1 MGSWH
6 VSKFNK
12 QLSSASVPAHLKE
25 GPQHAFFLHEF
36 TNNQYLL
43 DGAWAP
49 RSVL

>member
-25 GPQHAFFLHEF
+25 GPQHAFF
-36 TNNQYLL
+36 YMSLL
-43 DGAWAP
+43 ITDTY
-49 RSVL
+49 